1 MNTDFSALGLA
12 PALLQSLNENGF
24 STPTPIQEQAIPSV
38 MEGRDVMGGAQ
49 TGTGKT
55 AAFGLPILHRLLETV
70 DFAQRNRRPQ
80 VLILVPTRELA
91 VQVHD
96 NIVTYAK
103 HTKLRMAV
111 IFGGAGMVPQEQAL
125 RRGVDV
131 LVATPGRLIDHME
144 RGTAHLGEV
153 RTVVLDEADRMLDM
167 GFLPS
172 MKRILGR
179 IRKSRQ
185 TLLFSATFEQRIKQ
199 LALEFMID
207 PVQVQVAAQNTIA
220 ETITHKAHPVDA
232 TMKRELLVELL
243 ARRFQDQAIVFAKTK
258 HGCNRL
264 AEYLE
269 EAGLPALAIHG
280 NKSQSQRQKALNDF
294 KAGKVR
300 ILVATDV
307 AARGLDIPN
316 LPLVINYDLPTIPED
331 YVHRIGRT
339 GRNGST
345 GEALSLLAP
354 EEGGLLRQVQ
364 NVLKAPVEMQIVAG
378 FEPTRPVDLNAPIPK
393 QPQRQGRGNRPHR
406 PAGSKKPG
414 GHTNQS
420 RAPKANKRRGGSTHG
435 FKKS

>member
-153 RTVVLDEADRMLDM
+153 RTVVLDEAQPRTH
-167 GFLPS
+167 P
-172 MKRILGR
+172 
-179 IRKSRQ
+179 
-185 TLLFSATFEQRIKQ
+185 
-199 LALEFMID
+199 
-207 PVQVQVAAQNTIA
+207 QVA
-220 ETITHKAHPVDA
+220 
-232 TMKRELLVELL
+232 
-243 ARRFQDQAIVFAKTK
+243 
-258 HGCNRL
+258 
-264 AEYLE
+264 
-269 EAGLPALAIHG
+269 
-280 NKSQSQRQKALNDF
+280 S
-294 KAGKVR
+294 
-300 ILVATDV
+300 DV
-307 AARGLDIPN
+307 AVLSNVRTTHQA
-316 LPLVINYDLPTIPED
+316 T
-331 YVHRIGRT
+331 RIG
-339 GRNGST
+339 
-345 GEALSLLAP
+345 
-354 EEGGLLRQVQ
+354 
-364 NVLKAPVEMQIVAG
+364 IH
-378 FEPTRPVDLNAPIPK
+378 D
-393 QPQRQGRGNRPHR
+393 
-406 PAGSKKPG
+406 
-414 GHTNQS
+414 
-420 RAPKANKRRGGSTHG
+420 
-435 FKKS
+435 